1 MLRPEEAQRP
11 YTVTELANEIRR
23 ELRPLTALLLKGEVS
38 GMKRGPSGH
47 FNSSIQ
53 DGVSRLDAVLFAD
66 DARKVTTLP
75 EDGQVFIF
83 RGRIDFF
90 GKTARRSFIAEHV
103 VFDDV
108 SKLRARVEEQ
118 KRSLG
123 AEGAFAAARK
133 RRLPFLSRA

>member
-47 FNSSIQ
+47 FNFSIQ

-66 DARKVTTLP
+66 DARRVTTLP
-75 EDGQVFIF
+75 EDGQVFVF

-90 GKTARRSFIAEHV
+90 GPSFPKY
-103 VFDDV
+103 FDPSGELV
-108 SKLRARVEEQ
+108 EPSKFL
-118 KRSLG
+118 KLG
-123 AEGAFAAARK
+123 TDLGFTIEGRY
-133 RRLPFLSRA
+133 

>member
-38 GMKRGPSGH
+38 GMKRGPAGH
-47 FNSSIQ
+47 FNFSVQ

-66 DARKVTTLP
+66 DARRATTLP

-90 GKTARRSFIAEHV
+90 GKTGRLSFIFHQAGVE
-103 VFDDV
+103 DV
-108 SKLRARVEEQ
+108 GKLRE
-118 KRSLG
+118 
-123 AEGAFAAARK
+123 
-133 RRLPFLSRA
+133 RLP